1 MSGQSARATRS
12 DEVPK
17 SGPSLLHSLVAAVV
31 CPFDRVLAGMVG
43 AGFGIAAICLYLD
56 LTRAALDL
64 SLARLGLRTPHD
76 RPLRK
81 PSAKCWSITDTRRLI
96 LWRQTGIH
104 PDVIGVRLNR
114 SANAVRGKARR
125 LGIPAPDRRSL
136 RRVDPWSLPDPAPGF
151 GFPDPASAESSAPAA
166 NARSSGETQGAPPNS
181 DADDSIRPARPATD
195 APPAPV
201 PGNRPRKAPAQRELP
216 LLRVIPAEQPVSGPA
231 LIAPTGPV
239 KTAPVL
245 DAMDPGEINTAAG
258 PVGKITIAP
267 ATEATA
273 PDLSASV
280 ASNSV
285 KAVAAQRSPAG
296 PRQAFASKDD
306 EVAQEDDD
314 LTWVGKLQHVI
325 YDKEAVRLIG
335 MRQMGLEHWRTT
347 ASVLG
352 LTPGQLK
359 TIRTRIDLPIDRDR
373 RKFGDTYDPEL
384 AQLNFETCGYT
395 LMQERVNPNT
405 GRDGHWFF
413 RRNGSKDRLSLWTQL
428 HVTGTIDKRTYDFSR
443 VPVEL
448 LTSVHSRTLVKD
460 SMQFM
465 QGPDDEKR
473 ACRGHT
479 PPVRSG
485 FPGRPGDEMPWAYP
499 GAGSAARRVAH
510 P

>member
-1 MSGQSARATRS
+1 VSVETAVATES
-12 DEVPK
+12 EEVPK
-17 SGPSLLHSLVAAVV
+17 TGPSLLQSLVAAVV
-31 CPFDRVLAGMVG
+31 YPFERVLTGMVG

-81 PSAKCWSITDTRRLI
+81 QSAKCWSIVDTRRLI

-125 LGIPAPDRRSL
+125 LGIPAPDRKTL

-151 GFPDPASAESSAPAA
+151 GFPCPASAESSAPNA
-166 NARSSGETQGAPPNS
+166 NTHSSPKTHGAPPNA
-181 DADDSIRPARPATD
+181 DADDSRHPARPTTD
-195 APPAPV
+195 APPASLR
-201 PGNRPRKAPAQRELP
+201 GNRGRKTPAQRELP
-216 LLRVIPAEQPVSGPA
+216 LLRVVPAEEPVSPQEALAPTQPV
-231 LIAPTGPV
+231 T
-239 KTAPVL
+239 TTPVL
-245 DAMDPGEINTAAG
+245 DAIAPGEISTATE
-258 PVGKITIAP
+258 PVGTITIAP

-273 PDLSASV
+273 PDLAASV
-280 ASNSV
+280 AGNSV
-285 KAVAAQRSPAG
+285 KAAAAQRVPAA
-296 PRQAFASKDD
+296 PRKAFVFKHD
-306 EVAQEDDD
+306 EATTEDDD

-384 AQLNFETCGYT
+384 AQLNFDACGYT